1 MTILQWNTE
10 LEEEE
15 QQLEK
20 NCRDMQ
26 WKVQEMVT
34 KNTHLQELYNK
45 VQCANTEMQEKQQ
58 QERSQ
63 KNEQSLLEE
72 LLMMTSHP
80 WKWTTKEQGHAWR
93 KQRAARQEWWET
105 LEELEKR
112 FKKLEVQHE
121 DLFSEMTNLT
131 AQNKDLQ
138 ELCLYKKKMQIGFL
152 WKNYSAAS

>member
-1 MTILQWNTE
+1 MSILQWNTE

-20 NCRDMQ
+20 NCRDVQ

-45 VQCANTEMQEKQQ
+45 VPCANTEMQEKQR

-72 LLMMTSHP
+72 LPMRH
-80 WKWTTKEQGHAWR
+80 
-93 KQRAARQEWWET
+93 
-105 LEELEKR
+105 EEL
-112 FKKLEVQHE
+112 QAIHE
-121 DLFSEMTNLT
+121 NE
-131 AQNKDLQ
+131 QQRNKDMHEKIKELQ
-138 ELCLYKKKMQIGFL
+138 D
-152 WKNYSAAS
+152 KNDEKH